1 MRQHAHRGEVVQLG
15 DAVPGVELQRA
26 YVELVE
32 RVLSRVPVDDA
43 ARAVD
48 VRASFLRTR
57 NADGEERNAKAL
69 KCGIAVAPGPERTR
83 RLRWRRGLLAREP
96 LRGLAR
102 VVRQPGPTAR
112 RDRIDLRSPS
122 SRSVQVR
129 VRDAVTIEIGPEP
142 IDVPAGSCIAA
153 EGVPGPPGE
162 PNAALQFGGMAME
175 HARHIEDRRDG
186 AARVG

>member
-1 MRQHAHRGEVVQLG
+1 MSNLLTNALRPSRKIVVNRADRVAHRREVVQLG
-15 DAVPGVELQRA
+15 DAVPGVELQRV

-96 LRGLAR
+96 
-102 VVRQPGPTAR
+102 
-112 RDRIDLRSPS
+112 
-122 SRSVQVR
+122 
-129 VRDAVTIEIGPEP
+129 
-142 IDVPAGSCIAA
+142 
-153 EGVPGPPGE
+153 
-162 PNAALQFGGMAME
+162 
-175 HARHIEDRRDG
+175 
-186 AARVG
+186 

>member
-32 RVLSRVPVDDA
+32 RVLSRVPVDYA

-112 RDRIDLRSPS
+112 RPAGGPRGGAAPPPYRGSTRRCRPCRSC
-122 SRSVQVR
+122 RGTTH
-129 VRDAVTIEIGPEP
+129 RDA
-142 IDVPAGSCIAA
+142 SRR
-153 EGVPGPPGE
+153 
-162 PNAALQFGGMAME
+162 
-175 HARHIEDRRDG
+175 ARS
-186 AARVG
+186 RVC